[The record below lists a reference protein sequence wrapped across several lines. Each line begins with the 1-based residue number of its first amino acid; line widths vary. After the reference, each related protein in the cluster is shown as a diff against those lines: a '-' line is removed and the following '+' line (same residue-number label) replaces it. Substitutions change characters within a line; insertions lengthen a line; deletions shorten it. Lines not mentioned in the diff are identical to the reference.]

1 MRTNLNL
8 EQGFILD
15 RHAVR
20 NITEVVQEH
29 VAHLLIWPSSV
40 CADVARPDESET
52 YGGERMAKFYTD
64 EAV

>member
-1 MRTNLNL
+1 M
-8 EQGFILD
+8 
-15 RHAVR
+15 R
-20 NITEVVQEH
+20 NITEVFQGH

-52 YGGERMAKFYTD
+52 YGGDARMGKIYTD